1 MNAFDLDVTVA
12 LGSTSATILL
22 NQDVA
27 LAEGVLAGRI
37 RPELRQQA
45 AIRPADTGR
54 RAARVRPLSA
64 TMTARV

>member
-27 LAEGVLAGRI
+27 LAEGVLAARNYDS
-37 RPELRQQA
+37 RLR
-45 AIRPADTGR
+45 
-54 RAARVRPLSA
+54 
-64 TMTARV
+64 